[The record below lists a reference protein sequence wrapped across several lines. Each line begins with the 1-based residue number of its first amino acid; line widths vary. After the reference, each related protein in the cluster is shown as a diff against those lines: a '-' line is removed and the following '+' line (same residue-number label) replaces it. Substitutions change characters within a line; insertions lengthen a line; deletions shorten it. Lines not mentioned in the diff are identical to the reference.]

1 MIVEPI
7 NEAAER
13 EQLLTLADAARAV
26 GVSKPT
32 VRARV
37 KAGKIPGAVIEEDG
51 TYRIPLGPLLEAFP
65 DRNTPRT
72 EPPIHYRGPD
82 GAFGV
87 ILPGPFAS
95 PAPDLEQLARELAE
109 ERKRRE
115 DAEQRLAQTEQLW
128 REDRDRFDLMLRAL
142 PAASAPQP
150 APRQR
155 WWRKAPKP

>member
-1 MIVEPI
+1 MTVEPI
-7 NEAAER
+7 NEAAEGA
-13 EQLLTLADAARAV
+13 QLLTLADAARAV

-65 DRNTPRT
+65 GRNIPRT
-72 EPPIHYRGPD
+72 EPTIH
-82 GAFGV
+82 
-87 ILPGPFAS
+87 FAS
-95 PAPDLEQLARELAE
+95 PAPDLELLARELAE

-115 DAEQRLAQTEQLW
+115 DAEQRLAKTEQLW

-142 PAASAPQP
+142 PAAPAPQP